1 MYPAPCWT
9 RTAKGVLNMHKNV
22 SARPRSKGN
31 TVWALIMSWLSS
43 LLLTLLAFFLVL
55 LTTIC
60 SPAFMKQQVA
70 RSGFSE
76 TAYTY
81 LYDNF
86 VSYGASSGFSADVMT
101 SAISRDQITADMDS
115 AVTRL
120 YDGDT
125 ALDSRDSIQTA
136 TYDALL
142 ANLNARGVDVTSDVE
157 SAVAIVADLASR
169 GKDVTEDVSSAVEIV
184 ADACRLDYANYVA
197 IPLASQLYTIIEKFD
212 RIVPISV
219 AAMALVCAASIFLML
234 RLAASPR
241 FAVRCLTFAFTASA
255 VLCSIGATALVP
267 AMHLN
272 NLNLNP
278 ASVKQL
284 IITYVQ
290 NLFGRFGLFALV
302 YGALAVILLAL
313 TFTAGSRTKRRQ
325 NT

>member
-1 MYPAPCWT
+1 
-9 RTAKGVLNMHKNV
+9 MHKNI

-142 ANLNARGVDVTSDVE
+142 ANLNDRGVDVTADVE
-157 SAVAIVADLASR
+157 SAVAIVAD
-169 GKDVTEDVSSAVEIV
+169 
-184 ADACRLDYANYVA
+184 ACRLDYSNYVA
-197 IPLASQLYTIIEKFD
+197 IPLASQLYTIIEKFN

-234 RLAASPR
+234 RPFSTFLLFLWELIPNSKALYTILFHVPQNYPLNHFLKHQLSPQHLLP
-241 FAVRCLTFAFTASA
+241 VRLKSPHR
-255 VLCSIGATALVP
+255 LSYLHGSLQY
-267 AMHLN
+267 L
-272 NLNLNP
+272 
-278 ASVKQL
+278 QL
-284 IITYVQ
+284 Q
-290 NLFGRFGLFALV
+290 SLHP
-302 YGALAVILLAL
+302 
-313 TFTAGSRTKRRQ
+313 AGSV
-325 NT
+325 

>member
-157 SAVAIVADLASR
+157 SAVAIVAD
-169 GKDVTEDVSSAVEIV
+169 
-184 ADACRLDYANYVA
+184 ACRLDYANYVA

-219 AAMALVCAASIFLML
+219 AAMALVCAASI
-234 RLAASPR
+234 S
-241 FAVRCLTFAFTASA
+241 
-255 VLCSIGATALVP
+255 
-267 AMHLN
+267 
-272 NLNLNP
+272 
-278 ASVKQL
+278 
-284 IITYVQ
+284 
-290 NLFGRFGLFALV
+290 
-302 YGALAVILLAL
+302 
-313 TFTAGSRTKRRQ
+313 
-325 NT
+325 

>member
-9 RTAKGVLNMHKNV
+9 RTAKGVLNMYKNV

-31 TVWALIMSWLSS
+31 TAWALIMSWLSS

-157 SAVAIVADLASR
+157 SAVAIVAD
-169 GKDVTEDVSSAVEIV
+169 
-184 ADACRLDYANYVA
+184 ACRLDYANYVA

-290 NLFGRFGLFALV
+290 NLFGRFGLFALI

-313 TFTAGSRTKRRQ
+313 PFTAGSRTKRRQ

>member
-1 MYPAPCWT
+1 
-9 RTAKGVLNMHKNV
+9 
-22 SARPRSKGN
+22 
-31 TVWALIMSWLSS
+31 
-43 LLLTLLAFFLVL
+43 
-55 LTTIC
+55 
-60 SPAFMKQQVA
+60 MKQQVA

-157 SAVAIVADLASR
+157 SAVAIVAD
-169 GKDVTEDVSSAVEIV
+169 
-184 ADACRLDYANYVA
+184 ACRLDYANYVA

-234 RLAASPR
+234 RLAGSPR

-278 ASVKQL
+278 ARS
-284 IITYVQ
+284 
-290 NLFGRFGLFALV
+290 
-302 YGALAVILLAL
+302 
-313 TFTAGSRTKRRQ
+313 SS
-325 NT
+325 

>member
-1 MYPAPCWT
+1 
-9 RTAKGVLNMHKNV
+9 MHKNV

-157 SAVAIVADLASR
+157 SAVAIVAD
-169 GKDVTEDVSSAVEIV
+169 
-184 ADACRLDYANYVA
+184 ACRLDYANYVA
-197 IPLASQLYTIIEKFD
+197 IPLASQLYTVITK
-212 RIVPISV
+212 VN
-219 AAMALVCAASIFLML
+219 
-234 RLAASPR
+234 RLALPGVIVTALLCAVTLVLMIRLAGSSR
-241 FAVRCLTFAFTASA
+241 LGVRCLTF
-255 VLCSIGATALVP
+255 
-267 AMHLN
+267 
-272 NLNLNP
+272 
-278 ASVKQL
+278 
-284 IITYVQ
+284 
-290 NLFGRFGLFALV
+290 
-302 YGALAVILLAL
+302 
-313 TFTAGSRTKRRQ
+313 TFTAGAILCALGATVLYPLLGLDNFSLEPASIRALVLTYLHSMLGSLGIFAAVYALVAAILLGFMFVARHQLKRRYQ
-325 NT
+325 NNT

>member
-1 MYPAPCWT
+1 MY
-9 RTAKGVLNMHKNV
+9 KNV

-31 TVWALIMSWLSS
+31 TAWALIMSWLSS

-157 SAVAIVADLASR
+157 SAVAIVAD
-169 GKDVTEDVSSAVEIV
+169 
-184 ADACRLDYANYVA
+184 YVA